1 MRNNSFFR
9 KVGVWSLAGLCPS
22 DLYPSGASQSK
33 VPKRAEIH
41 PTHVSLIERSCR
53 NPSLIVAQAIAD
65 GLGLSLA
72 DMIAEAE
79 AIQKRG
85 AGEVKRRAS

>member
-1 MRNNSFFR
+1 MATAFAAVLKRHRRAKGMSQEL
-9 KVGVWSLAGLCPS
+9 LAE
-22 DLYPSGASQSK
+22 
-33 VPKRAEIH
+33 RAEIH

-53 NPSLIVAQAIAD
+53 NPSLNVAQAIAD